1 MGVLEDK
8 SVIMQWMARWAAMA
22 YNRYARG
29 TDGKTAYQRQ
39 TGRWCKSEVLPFGE
53 KVLFRPLKKSGG
65 KKDIMEIKWQEGIW
79 LGHAR
84 SSSSALVGTSEG
96 VVPAW

>member
-1 MGVLEDK
+1 
-8 SVIMQWMARWAAMA
+8 MA

-39 TGRWCKSEVLPFGE
+39 TGRWCKSEVVPFGE

-65 KKDIMEIKWQEGIW
+65 
-79 LGHAR
+79 R
-84 SSSSALVGTSEG
+84 RTSSSKKLCAIDSILRTKRLKILIYLRYSLVIFTERRKNRKLL
-96 VVPAW
+96 